1 MYAMSCHESEV
12 NWAPIEK
19 DYPDVK
25 IRTFSPEIISA
36 MKQANQELLSET
48 AEQNPEFKE
57 IWEAQKDYM
66 KKVRKWTAIS
76 DFAYLKD
83 NLD

>member
-25 IRTFSPEIISA
+25 IHTFSPEIISA
-36 MKQANQELLSET
+36 MKRANQELLSET

-57 IWEAQKDYM
+57 I
-66 KKVRKWTAIS
+66 
-76 DFAYLKD
+76 
-83 NLD
+83 